1 MKTRLTMA
9 LTLAVLAGTVT
20 FVVAGSIK
28 REQPPSG
35 KALPGELQLPAEQFV
50 TLVRPIYLPRIAGPR
65 IISVPQPGDHV
76 SLGDSAEPEF
86 DDDDVEPERPAP
98 PALKRDK
105 PRSATPRW
113 RPRSETSPPPPAPPR
128 KVLGAAKPIHDGPT
142 PIRPLPRFDAK
153 AETGEKFAPP
163 PAISPS
169 APPPAA
175 LAPSDDAGPS
185 PSQ

>member
-9 LTLAVLAGTVT
+9 LALAVLAGTVT

-28 REQPPSG
+28 REQSPSA
-35 KALPGELQLPAEQFV
+35 KALPGEPQLPAEQFV

-65 IISVPQPGDHV
+65 IISVPQPGDYENL
-76 SLGDSAEPEF
+76 SDSAEPEF
-86 DDDDVEPERPAP
+86 DDDDVAPERPAP
-98 PALKRDK
+98 PSANRAK
-105 PRSATPRW
+105 PRPATPRW
-113 RPRSETSPPPPAPPR
+113 TSRSAPPPSAPPR
-128 KVLGAAKPIHDGPT
+128 KILGAAKPIHDGPT

-169 APPPAA
+169 APPPAT
-175 LAPSDDAGPS
+175 LAPSDDAGPP